1 MSDRAKQHPTPDA
14 VGRWMLT
21 QVEVEG
27 SLYQEDAVADI
38 EEMFGDAFI
47 YENNNGNPA
56 ISRAVLKAFHAIS
69 DDNVVWERG
78 ERMWRKRESSDEPGR
93 QQY

>member
-1 MSDRAKQHPTPDA
+1 MSDNANQPPTLDTVA
-14 VGRWMLT
+14 RWMLT
-21 QVEVEG
+21 QVEIEG

-38 EEMFGDAFI
+38 EELFGDAFI
-47 YENNNGNPA
+47 YENDNGNPA
-56 ISRAVLKAFHAIS
+56 ISRAALKAFQAIS